1 MEGLVG
7 LAIGLVVGLA
17 GGIVGTWLVR
27 RAHEKAEI
35 ERWQMKNTSHTELLR
50 ARLDASDGSLR
61 EHRERQHTQEQR
73 LEQTRHEL
81 SECRRELAVQQ
92 SKSER
97 IPSLEA
103 LVAERDGA
111 LSRMGEE
118 LRKSG
123 AELAARAEQGKRIA
137 SLERELSIARGEQT
151 RLGEEAA
158 RLIAREKELLA
169 ILNKEQEVAQEKMA
183 LLIEARDVLANQFK
197 NLANEIFEEKTQRF
211 TEQNKQNLDTLLNPL
226 HEKIQSFGRLV
237 QETYDKDSKE
247 RLTLEQELKRMQVLN
262 TQLNQDALALTN
274 ALTGGNN
281 KAQGTWGEMVLENI
295 LESCGLT
302 RGREYEVQVS
312 DTVQTEHGGIK
323 RYQPDVVINLPE
335 NKQMVI
341 DAKVSL
347 TAYLRYTAAAD
358 ESTREA
364 EIKTHI
370 SSIRQHIRTLSEKRY
385 QDLYKLNTL
394 DFVFMFIPVEPAYLL
409 AVQQDMG
416 LFNEAFERRIVIVG
430 PSTLLATLRTV
441 ANIWRY
447 EDQNQN
453 AIEIARQ
460 SGAMYDK
467 FVNFAQTL
475 ERLGK
480 QLSTAQD
487 SYDGAMRQLMTGS
500 GNLITRA
507 ERLRKL
513 GVKAN
518 KQLPG
523 HMTGKDDAE
532 PLPEL
537 ENKSAD
543 DEYEEDNHWDEGAAM
558 DGVETRQQ
566 ESSGSSDRSM
576 HDIPLNDSL
585 RADS

>member
-1 MEGLVG
+1 MEGLITG
-7 LAIGLVVGLA
+7 LIIGLVVGLA

-35 ERWQMKNTSHTELLR
+35 ERWQMKDNSCTELLR
-50 ARLDASDGSLR
+50 VRLDASDGSLR
-61 EHRERQHTQEQR
+61 EHRERQREQDHTLDQ
-73 LEQTRHEL
+73 L
-81 SECRRELAVQQ
+81 RRELAESRREMAVYQ
-92 SKSER
+92 SRAER
-97 IPSLEA
+97 IPTLEA

-111 LSRMGEE
+111 LSRMGDE

-123 AELAARAEQGKRIA
+123 AELAARAEQGKRLA
-137 SLERELSIARGEQT
+137 VLEREVVTARSEQT
-151 RLGEEAA
+151 RLGEETA
-158 RLIAREKELLA
+158 RLIGREKELLA
-169 ILNKEQEVAQEKMA
+169 VLSKEQEVAQEKMA

-197 NLANEIFEEKTQRF
+197 NLANEIFEEKSQRF

-226 HEKIQSFGRLV
+226 HEKIHTFGRLV

-247 RLTLEQELKRMQVLN
+247 RLTLEQELRRMQELN
-262 TQLNQDALALTN
+262 TQLNQDAMALTN
-274 ALTGGNN
+274 ALTGANN

-295 LESCGLT
+295 LESCGLA

-312 DTVQTEHGGIK
+312 DTVQTENGGVK

-335 NKQMVI
+335 NKQLVI

-347 TAYLRYTAAAD
+347 TAYLRYTSAED
-358 ESTREA
+358 DSIREA
-364 EIKTHI
+364 EMKAHVA
-370 SSIRQHIRTLSEKRY
+370 SIRQHIRTLSEKRY

-409 AVQQDMG
+409 AVQQDMS
-416 LFNEAFERRIVIVG
+416 LFNEAFDRRIVIVG

-467 FVNFAQTL
+467 FVGFAQTL

-480 QLSTAQD
+480 QLMTAQD
-487 SYDGAMRQLMTGS
+487 SYEGAMRQLMSGS
-500 GNLITRA
+500 GNLIGRA

-513 GVKAN
+513 GAKAN
-518 KQLPG
+518 KQLPP
-523 HMTGKDDAE
+523 HLAGKNDNGQ
-532 PLPEL
+532 LPEL
-537 ENKSAD
+537 ENKHDPVDDQDEEWPDDVAAD
-543 DEYEEDNHWDEGAAM
+543 EQQAEQTGSGA
-558 DGVETRQQ
+558 
-566 ESSGSSDRSM
+566 
-576 HDIPLNDSL
+576 
-585 RADS
+585 

>member
-1 MEGLVG
+1 MEGLITG
-7 LAIGLVVGLA
+7 LIIGLVVGLA

-35 ERWQMKNTSHTELLR
+35 ERWQMKDNSCTELLR
-50 ARLDASDGSLR
+50 VRLDASDGSLR
-61 EHRERQHTQEQR
+61 EHRERQREQDQS
-73 LEQTRHEL
+73 LEQL
-81 SECRRELAVQQ
+81 RRELAESRREMAVYQ
-92 SKSER
+92 SRAER
-97 IPSLEA
+97 IPTLEA

-111 LSRMGEE
+111 LSRMGDE

-123 AELAARAEQGKRIA
+123 AELAARAEQGKRLA
-137 SLERELSIARGEQT
+137 VLEREVVTARSEQT
-151 RLGEEAA
+151 RLGEETA
-158 RLIAREKELLA
+158 RLIGREKELLA
-169 ILNKEQEVAQEKMA
+169 VLSKEQEVAQEKMA

-197 NLANEIFEEKTQRF
+197 NLANEIFEEKSQRF

-226 HEKIQSFGRLV
+226 HEKIHTFGRLV

-247 RLTLEQELKRMQVLN
+247 RLTLEQELRRMQELN
-262 TQLNQDALALTN
+262 TQLNQDAMALTN
-274 ALTGGNN
+274 ALTGANN

-295 LESCGLT
+295 LESCGLA

-312 DTVQTEHGGIK
+312 DTVQTENGGVK

-335 NKQMVI
+335 NKQLVI

-347 TAYLRYTAAAD
+347 TAYLRYTSAED
-358 ESTREA
+358 DSIREA
-364 EIKTHI
+364 EMKAHVA
-370 SSIRQHIRTLSEKRY
+370 SIRQHIRTLSEKRY

-409 AVQQDMG
+409 AVQQDMS
-416 LFNEAFERRIVIVG
+416 LFNEAFDRRIVIVG

-467 FVNFAQTL
+467 FVGFAQTL

-480 QLSTAQD
+480 QLMTAQD
-487 SYDGAMRQLMTGS
+487 SYEGAMRQLMSGS
-500 GNLITRA
+500 GNLIGRA

-513 GVKAN
+513 GAKAN
-518 KQLPG
+518 KQLPP
-523 HMTGKDDAE
+523 HLAGKNDNGQ
-532 PLPEL
+532 LPEL
-537 ENKSAD
+537 ENKHDPVD
-543 DEYEEDNHWDEGAAM
+543 DQDEEWPDDVATDEQQAEQTGSGA
-558 DGVETRQQ
+558 
-566 ESSGSSDRSM
+566 
-576 HDIPLNDSL
+576 
-585 RADS
+585 

>member
-1 MEGLVG
+1 MEGLVTG
-7 LAIGLVVGLA
+7 LIIGLVVGLA

-61 EHRERQHTQEQR
+61 EHRERQHDQEQKLDQLR
-73 LEQTRHEL
+73 RDV
-81 SECRRELAVQQ
+81 SESRRELAMYQ
-92 SKSER
+92 SRAER
-97 IPSLEA
+97 IPTLEA
-103 LVAERDGA
+103 LVAEREGA

-123 AELAARAEQGKRIA
+123 AELAARAEQGKRIVV
-137 SLERELSIARGEQT
+137 LERELIVARSEQT
-151 RLGEEAA
+151 RLGEETA
-158 RLIAREKELLA
+158 RLIGREKELLA
-169 ILNKEQEVAQEKMA
+169 VLSKEQEVAQEKMA
-183 LLIEARDVLANQFK
+183 LLIEARDVLSNQFK
-197 NLANEIFEEKTQRF
+197 NLANEIFEEKSQRF

-226 HEKIQSFGRLV
+226 HEKIHTFGRLV

-247 RLTLEQELKRMQVLN
+247 RLTLEQELRRMQELN
-262 TQLNQDALALTN
+262 TQLNQDAMALTN
-274 ALTGGNN
+274 ALTGANN

-295 LESCGLT
+295 LESCGLA

-312 DTVQTEHGGIK
+312 GTMQTENGGLK

-335 NKQMVI
+335 NKQLVI

-347 TAYLRYTAAAD
+347 TAYLRHTSAEND
-358 ESTREA
+358 SIREA
-364 EIKTHI
+364 ELKAHI
-370 SSIRQHIRTLSEKRY
+370 ASIRQHIRTLSEKRY

-409 AVQQDMG
+409 AVQQDMS

-447 EDQNQN
+447 EDQNLN

-467 FVNFAQTL
+467 FVGFAQTL

-480 QLSTAQD
+480 QLMTAQD
-487 SYDGAMRQLMTGS
+487 TYEGAMRQLMTGS
-500 GNLITRA
+500 GNLIGRA

-513 GVKAN
+513 GAKTN
-518 KQLPG
+518 KQLPP
-523 HMTGKDDAE
+523 HLAGKNGNSQ
-532 PLPEL
+532 LPEL
-537 ENKSAD
+537 ENK
-543 DEYEEDNHWDEGAAM
+543 
-558 DGVETRQQ
+558 
-566 ESSGSSDRSM
+566 
-576 HDIPLNDSL
+576 HDI
-585 RADS
+585 ADYQDETWSDDTAADEQQSEQTGYDT